1 MTYLDFSGNR
11 VQDISAVAGLNSL
24 SSLWMY
30 SNRVS
35 DFTSLEGLTELKVL
49 MIRDNPIAD
58 KASLQ
63 KVFPRLGRTD
73 VDVIDRGGDA
83 Q

>member
-1 MTYLDFSGNR
+1 MQNLKALTYLDFSGNR
-11 VQDISAVAGLNSL
+11 VQDISAGRRIERSSS

-49 MIRDNPIAD
+49 MIRDNPIGQIRLPC
-58 KASLQ
+58 KRC
-63 KVFPRLGRTD
+63 FP
-73 VDVIDRGGDA
+73 V
-83 Q
+83 